1 MSATGLYLLYIWIVI
16 KNSIIIIKENCT
28 GDNIIIGGTM
38 KIRLPN
44 LNGDETYIENKQS
57 IILIGANGAGK
68 TRMSVW
74 IDENNKDINIHR
86 ISAQKSLNMPK
97 LVSPTELSTAEEQF
111 IYGTSDQNKEWLR
124 DAGKKRNR
132 WGNNPEIHMLNDFSA
147 LMIYLMTENYEKS
160 IEYREKHKEGNSQFD
175 NETKLEK
182 IKKIWER
189 VITHR
194 KLQICAGKIEVMCV
208 TGNTDRYNGSEMSDG
223 ERAIF
228 HYIAE
233 AVCAKNHSLIIVDE
247 PENHLHKSILVRLWD
262 AIEAARP
269 DCVFLYITHN
279 LDFASTRI
287 NTQIIWVKN
296 MEEDSVWEYEL
307 LEEDSFSDDL
317 LLEILGNR
325 QKILLVEGTPD
336 KSTDRKL
343 YSNIFEEYNI
353 IPLEGCGT
361 VIQTAKAYNR
371 MQDFHYK
378 EVKAIVD
385 RDRRTEEEI
394 IALYNY
400 NIFVPKVAEIENLFL
415 LPEVIRIVARKQN
428 VENVEELISITQ
440 EKTIDF
446 LKENL
451 NEQALLFTRQKCQNT
466 INKISNK
473 SARSILEY
481 VEHLNSISLETR
493 AEEVYDKVFNELQKI
508 VDEKDYLGAL
518 RVINN
523 KGLLPY
529 TNLPNSFGWK
539 KQYYID
545 YVLRLLNISDECSE
559 ELCNIFKEYVP
570 LQ

>member
-1 MSATGLYLLYIWIVI
+1 
-16 KNSIIIIKENCT
+16 
-28 GDNIIIGGTM
+28 M

-44 LNGDETYIENKQS
+44 LNGNETYIENKQS

-111 IYGTSDQNKEWLR
+111 IYGTSDQNKKWLK
-124 DAGKKRNR
+124 DAGKKCNR
-132 WGNNPEIHMLNDFSA
+132 WGNNPEIH
-147 LMIYLMTENYEKS
+147 
-160 IEYREKHKEGNSQFD
+160 
-175 NETKLEK
+175 
-182 IKKIWER
+182 
-189 VITHR
+189 
-194 KLQICAGKIEVMCV
+194 
-208 TGNTDRYNGSEMSDG
+208 
-223 ERAIF
+223 
-228 HYIAE
+228 
-233 AVCAKNHSLIIVDE
+233 
-247 PENHLHKSILVRLWD
+247 
-262 AIEAARP
+262 
-269 DCVFLYITHN
+269 
-279 LDFASTRI
+279 
-287 NTQIIWVKN
+287 
-296 MEEDSVWEYEL
+296 
-307 LEEDSFSDDL
+307 
-317 LLEILGNR
+317 
-325 QKILLVEGTPD
+325 
-336 KSTDRKL
+336 
-343 YSNIFEEYNI
+343 
-353 IPLEGCGT
+353 
-361 VIQTAKAYNR
+361 
-371 MQDFHYK
+371 
-378 EVKAIVD
+378 
-385 RDRRTEEEI
+385 
-394 IALYNY
+394 LYNY

-415 LPEVIRIVARKQN
+415 LPEVIKIVARKQN

-440 EKTIDF
+440 KKTIDF

-473 SARSILEY
+473 SARSISEY
-481 VEHLNSISLETR
+481 VEHLNSISLETS
-493 AEEVYDKVFNELQKI
+493 AEEVYDKVFSELQKI

>member
-1 MSATGLYLLYIWIVI
+1 
-16 KNSIIIIKENCT
+16 
-28 GDNIIIGGTM
+28 M
-38 KIRLPN
+38 KIRIPD
-44 LNGDETYIENKQS
+44 LNGNKKYIEDKQS

-74 IDENNKDINIHR
+74 IDENNKEINVHR
-86 ISAQKSLNMPK
+86 ISAQKSLGMPK
-97 LVSPTELSTAEEQF
+97 SVSPTELSTAEEQF
-111 IYGTSDQNKEWLR
+111 MYGITSEDKKWLK
-124 DAGKKRNR
+124 DYGKKNNR
-132 WGNNPEIHMLNDFSA
+132 WGNEPEIHMLNDFDA
-147 LMIYLMTENYEKS
+147 LMVYLMTENFEKS

-182 IKKIWER
+182 IKTIWEQ

-194 KLQICAGKIEVMCV
+194 QLQICAGKIEVKCV
-208 TGNTDRYNGSEMSDG
+208 IGNTDQYNGSEMSDG

-233 AVCAKNHSLIIVDE
+233 VVCAKENSLIIVDE

-269 DCVFLYITHN
+269 DCTFLYITHN

-287 NTQIIWVKN
+287 NAQIIWVKN
-296 MEEDSVWEYEL
+296 MDEDSVWKYDL

-325 QKILLVEGTPD
+325 QKVLLVEGTPD
-336 KSTDRKL
+336 KSIDRKL
-343 YSNIFEEYNI
+343 YSKVFEEYNI
-353 IPLEGCGT
+353 IPLEGCNT
-361 VIQTAKAYNR
+361 VIQSTKTYNH
-371 MQDFHYK
+371 MQEFHYK
-378 EVKAIVD
+378 EVKGIVD

-394 IALYNY
+394 NALSAS

-415 LPEVIRIVARKQN
+415 LPEVIKIVARKQN
-428 VENVEELISITQ
+428 VDNIDEIISETK
-440 EKTIDF
+440 EKIIDF
-446 LKENL
+446 LKKNI
-451 NEQALLFTRQKCQNT
+451 NEQALLLTKQKCQNI
-466 INKISNK
+466 INQISAK
-473 SARSILEY
+473 SSDSISAY
-481 VEHLNSISLETR
+481 VQNLNSISLETN
-493 AEEVYDKVFNELQKI
+493 AEEVYSNALNELQKI
-508 VDEKDYLGAL
+508 ADEKDYLEAL

-529 TNLPNSFGWK
+529 TNLPNFFGWK

-545 YVLRLLNISDECSE
+545 YILRLLNISDECSE
-559 ELCNIFKEYVP
+559 ELCNIFKAYIP